1 MIEVNDISKSFGDV
15 RAVDGVSFRV
25 EKGEIYGFLG
35 PNGAGKTTTISM
47 ISGLL
52 EPDSG
57 TISIGG
63 EELTAKTTEVKRNLG
78 VVPQEI
84 ALYDELSGR
93 ENLVFW
99 GSLYGIPSAELR
111 ESAERVLD
119 MVDLTGRAD
128 DQVRTYSGGM
138 KRRINLGAGLIHD
151 PDLILMDEPTLG
163 IDPQARASM
172 LDIVRKEAER
182 GKTIIYTTHYLDEA
196 QNLCDRIAI
205 IDKGTVHAEG
215 TLRQLTEMAGQED
228 LVTLTGDFEP
238 SHARKLVSGLTIDHI
253 EEGSVR
259 FFVSDRERIG
269 KVLNDFF
276 DESLYVKEVSIKE
289 PSLESVF
296 LRLTGY
302 ELRD

>member
-35 PNGAGKTTTISM
+35 PNGAGKTTTISI

-93 ENLVFW
+93 ENLIFW

-119 MVDLTGRAD
+119 MVDLTARAD

-151 PDLILMDEPTLG
+151 PELILMDEPTLG

-238 SHARKLVSGLTIDHI
+238 SRARKLVGDLTIDHI
-253 EEGSVR
+253 EEGTVR

-276 DESLYVKEVSIKE
+276 DEGLYVKEVSIKE